1 MASHGFALVA
11 VFNDRSLRSYT
22 LPGLR
27 EIAKRPLPMLDPLRT
42 LSTVISKTGDVL
54 GFTGPSEISVLPV
67 WGGTGR
73 SLENTLD
80 TMINIQREL
89 PARPTISNVQWLSG
103 TQYISP
109 TDLDLL
115 IGGPD
120 RPPSKRMMA
129 ATDAERNGAGV
140 YNPASAS
147 GSSTARLQGQV
158 KETEGW
164 GDYLTRQLNERTEK
178 LNIMG
183 DSMDQLANTTGKWAE
198 DVDGFVKKQKRDLFL
213 GGD

>member
-1 MASHGFALVA
+1 
-11 VFNDRSLRSYT
+11 
-22 LPGLR
+22 
-27 EIAKRPLPMLDPLRT
+27 MLDPLRT
-42 LSTVISKTGDVL
+42 VSTVISKTGDVL
-54 GFTGPSEISVLPV
+54 GFTGPSEIAVLPV

-80 TMINIQREL
+80 TMINLTREL
-89 PARPTISNVQWLSG
+89 PPRPTISNVQWLSG

-120 RPPSKRMMA
+120 RPASKRMVA
-129 ATDAERNGAGV
+129 ATNAERSGAGV
-140 YNPASAS
+140 YNPAAAAGVAGS
-147 GSSTARLQGQV
+147 SSTARLQGQV

-213 GGD
+213 GGIKKSFF